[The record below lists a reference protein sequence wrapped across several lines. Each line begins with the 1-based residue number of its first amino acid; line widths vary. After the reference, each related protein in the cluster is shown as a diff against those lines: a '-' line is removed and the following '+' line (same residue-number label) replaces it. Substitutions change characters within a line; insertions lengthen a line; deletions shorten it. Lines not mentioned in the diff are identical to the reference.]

1 MSNLSKLLQ
10 KMKGDVPDAVRPLIT
25 EATPVPG
32 GETDREASQPG
43 PSAPEPPEQPAPVE
57 APELSRI
64 RTLNLHIPAPSPLL
78 PFENSHWR
86 PSEQYR
92 ILRTRISRHATQPH
106 SVVIT
111 SPDSGD
117 GKSVTAINT
126 AAALAL
132 KSEGAVLLLDADLR
146 RPAIHAKLGL
156 PQRPGLVDVLTGA
169 CPAEEA
175 LVHTQEFPNL
185 FVLCAGAPR
194 GNPAELLDSKQWRAL
209 ATRFRSMFRYV
220 IVDSPP
226 VGSLADYDLI
236 QAACDAVILVFR
248 PDFTNRGLCMNAL
261 ELVPK
266 SKFLGLVLNS
276 IPEWSPGK
284 HTGSDYYYYS
294 RQKLY
299 VPGQPGGRADAV
311 GSLPTGQE

>member
-1 MSNLSKLLQ
+1 VSNLSKLLQ
-10 KMKGDVPDAVRPLIT
+10 KIKGEVPDAVRPLIA
-25 EATPVPG
+25 EETPGPG
-32 GETDREASQPG
+32 SESDSRPGQPG
-43 PSAPEPPEQPAPVE
+43 PSAPEPPSRPAPAE
-57 APELSRI
+57 ALDLSRI

-92 ILRTRISRHATQPH
+92 ILRTRISRHSAQPH

-146 RPAIHAKLGL
+146 RPAIHAQLGL
-156 PQRPGLVDVLTGA
+156 PERPGLADVLTGA
-169 CPAEEA
+169 CTAEEA

-185 FVLCAGAPR
+185 FVLCAGASR

-209 ATRFRSMFRYV
+209 VTRFRSMFRYV

-226 VGSLADYDLI
+226 VGGLADYELI
-236 QAACDAVILVFR
+236 QAVCDAVVLVFR
-248 PDFTNRGLCMNAL
+248 PDFTNRDLCMNAL
-261 ELVPK
+261 ESMPK
-266 SKFLGLVLNS
+266 SKFLGVVLNC

-294 RQKLY
+294 RNKVY
-299 VPGQPGGRADAV
+299 VPGQPGRAADAV
-311 GSLPTGQE
+311 SSLPTGQE